1 MVEVERDLWVHQA
14 QPLFQQGTQSR
25 GPRATSTQLLEIS
38 MEDTPQSLG
47 SLCQCSAICTT
58 DVQGEPPVFQFVPTA
73 SCPGIGHH
81 WEETGSVITASSLQA
96 FIDNYEI
103 PLSFLF
109 LPASIYVQRIQYF

>member
-1 MVEVERDLWVHQA
+1 MPRVQVVPGDLQGEDPTTSG
-14 QPLFQQGTQSR
+14 QPVPVLHYLQSTAVLPVVWR
-25 GPRATSTQLLEIS
+25 
-38 MEDTPQSLG
+38 
-47 SLCQCSAICTT
+47 
-58 DVQGEPPVFQFVPTA
+58 EPPVFQFVPTA

>member
-1 MVEVERDLWVHQA
+1 VVPGDLQGEDPTTPGQPVPVLHYLQSTEVLPGVWR
-14 QPLFQQGTQSR
+14 
-25 GPRATSTQLLEIS
+25 
-38 MEDTPQSLG
+38 
-47 SLCQCSAICTT
+47 
-58 DVQGEPPVFQFVPTA
+58 EPPVFQFVPTA